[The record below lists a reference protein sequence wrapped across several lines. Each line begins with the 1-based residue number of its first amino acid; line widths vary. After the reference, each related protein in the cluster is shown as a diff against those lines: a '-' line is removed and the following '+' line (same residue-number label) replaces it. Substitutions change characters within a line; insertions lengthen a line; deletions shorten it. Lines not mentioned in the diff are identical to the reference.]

1 MILAKVEGSLVATKK
16 NPKMTGSKLLV
27 VRPLVVESPEATTY
41 RFGSSTLVAV
51 DALGAGEGEIV
62 LVVQGSSARLA
73 AEDKDSPVDAV
84 VVGIVDTVDLGK
96 RKLYSAH
103 GD

>member
-16 NPKMTGSKLLV
+16 NEKMRGSKLLV
-27 VRPLVVESPEATTY
+27 VRPLGVESAQSSAFKP
-41 RFGSSTLVAV
+41 GSSTLVAT
-51 DALGAGEGEIV
+51 DTLGAGDGDVV

-73 AEDKDSPVDAV
+73 AENKDAPLDAV

-96 RKLYSAH
+96 NKLIYKAN
-103 GD
+103 